1 MLEINKN
8 YVEPI
13 MHLPEKKIEEQ
24 TILRRK
30 WLQKYSAFLFLFTR
44 NGEGQTSST
53 IKTALLN
60 NILPFSQKIKYHP
73 TKIII

>member
-30 WLQKYSAFLFLFTR
+30 SLQKYSAFLFLFTR

-60 NILPFSQKIKYHP
+60 TILPFSQKIKYHP